1 MVTSY
6 TRKPD
11 GSYQVDSD
19 KKKTA
24 AASSD
29 DVMRIAR
36 ELFPMLEDEEYQAL
50 KRDIAENGQREPIRI
65 CDGEI
70 LDGRNRFKA
79 CEELGIAPKIQNVS
93 REEVGDPIAYAMS
106 LNFHRRHLKPHQKG
120 AALAQYMDAVGAR
133 KQKGPGRPRKSTESV
148 DLPTIATVA
157 QKLGVPEQTARDHLK
172 AASDYQAAAP
182 ELRIKVDAGELT
194 PAKAKALTVKLTK
207 EPTEDAIAL
216 KQMMA
221 EPRRVLGD
229 KLRQCLDWLAKY
241 LDEHPNLK
249 GEARP
254 IVRAMLRLTGVD
266 Q

>member
-1 MVTSY
+1 MVISY

-11 GSYQVDSD
+11 GSYQVNSD
-19 KKKTA
+19 KKKTP

-50 KRDIAENGQREPIRI
+50 KRDIAENGQREPIRV

-120 AALAQYMDAVGAR
+120 AALASYMEAVGAR
-133 KQKGPGRPRKSTESV
+133 KQQGRRKADETF
-148 DLPTIATVA
+148 PTLGKVA
-157 QKLGVPEQTARDHLK
+157 EKLGIPVQTASRQLQ
-172 AASDYQAAAP
+172 AAEDYQAAAP
-182 ELRIKVDAGELT
+182 ELRVKVDAGELT
-194 PAKAKALTVKLTK
+194 AAKAKALTVKITK
-207 EPTEDAIAL
+207 EPTDEQVAL

-241 LDEHPNLK
+241 LDENPNLK